1 LWRYR
6 AVGYDADTES
16 ALLERDERGALVLHD
31 DAQQSIDAL
40 RAEVEFHKLDASALR
55 SQMDVLRDGLASER
69 ERAESLRA
77 ELAEQCRLHAI
88 GMERELALIG
98 RADRAEAEAAAKQA
112 RIDEL
117 MLEYCPDEMTPE
129 QIENW
134 KRHQVPAIDAARKG
148 AE

>member
-1 LWRYR
+1 MDEQIKPVELWRYR

-40 RAEVEFHKLDASALR
+40 RAE
-55 SQMDVLRDGLASER
+55 
-69 ERAESLRA
+69 
-77 ELAEQCRLHAI
+77 LAEQCRLHAI

-98 RADRAEAEAAAKQA
+98 RADRAEAEAEAL
-112 RIDEL
+112 REDGERYRWL
-117 MLEYCPDEMTPE
+117 RDLPDESPHECISTMPGDM
-129 QIENW
+129 W
-134 KRHQVPAIDAARKG
+134 DAAIDAARKG

>member
-1 LWRYR
+1 MDEQIKPVAW
-6 AVGYDADTES
+6 AVGDKWSKTFGYGNEPV
-16 ALLERDERGALVLHD
+16 ALYS
-31 DAQQSIDAL
+31 QQSIDAL
-40 RAEVEFHKLDASALR
+40 RAEVEFHKRDASALR

-69 ERAESLRA
+69 ERAESMRA

-148 AE
+148 E

>member
-1 LWRYR
+1 MEGVMDEQIKPVGLWRYR

-40 RAEVEFHKLDASALR
+40 RAE
-55 SQMDVLRDGLASER
+55 
-69 ERAESLRA
+69 
-77 ELAEQCRLHAI
+77 LAEQCRLHAI

-98 RADRAEAEAAAKQA
+98 RADRAEAEAKAL
-112 RIDEL
+112 REDGERYRWL
-117 MLEYCPDEMTPE
+117 RDLPDESPHECISTMPGDM
-129 QIENW
+129 W
-134 KRHQVPAIDAARKG
+134 DAAIDAARKG

>member
-1 LWRYR
+1 MDEQIKPVGLWRYR

-40 RAEVEFHKLDASALR
+40 RAE
-55 SQMDVLRDGLASER
+55 
-69 ERAESLRA
+69 
-77 ELAEQCRLHAI
+77 LAEQCRLHAI

-98 RADRAEAEAAAKQA
+98 RADRAEAEAKAL
-112 RIDEL
+112 REDGERYRWL
-117 MLEYCPDEMTPE
+117 RDLPDESPHECISTMPGDM
-129 QIENW
+129 W
-134 KRHQVPAIDAARKG
+134 DAAIDAARKG

>member
-1 LWRYR
+1 MDEQIKPVAWIMP
-6 AVGYDADTES
+6 S
-16 ALLERDERGALVLHD
+16 ALKALHRGGVAMVGPVNQGADEPLYP
-31 DAQQSIDAL
+31 QQSIDA
-40 RAEVEFHKLDASALR
+40 
-55 SQMDVLRDGLASER
+55 
-69 ERAESLRA
+69 LRA

-98 RADRAEAEAAAKQA
+98 RADRAEADAAAKQA

-148 AE
+148 E